1 MTRTFG
7 THFVAAAACA
17 VAALAAAPSASAQN
31 LIYSTFVSSE
41 HLLVKD
47 VAAPFAAEL
56 RERTGGEVDFEVV
69 PGGSLAGARET
80 LKAVEDGTVDAGYI
94 IDIYTPS
101 ALPQTALLSDL
112 SLLIDNSVVASAAMT
127 ETVLL
132 DCQECRESFEKHNV
146 VPLGFVSTS
155 VYALQCTRPVAKL
168 ADMQGLK
175 VRATGAWASLMTDLG
190 ATPVNIPTSELFEG
204 LQRGAI
210 DCSVGPVSHL
220 PSYSLYEVVTD
231 INEMPIGAYAG
242 GLPLD
247 MRKSV
252 WDDLTAEQRAVVLDL
267 APKYVAAGALGYN
280 RVNQEAIDQSKT
292 QGIGWHPEA
301 ADIVAAYDAYKTRVM
316 AETIAKG
323 EADPSIADAKALVE
337 TFAEN
342 LEKWTRI
349 IAEIGDTDA
358 AALETALR
366 EEVYA
371 KLP

>member
-1 MTRTFG
+1 MTRISRPG
-7 THFVAAAACA
+7 LAAAACA
-17 VAALAAAPSASAQN
+17 AAALVAASPASANN
-31 LIYSTFVSSE
+31 LIYSIFVSSE
-41 HLLVKD
+41 HLLTKD
-47 VAAPFAAEL
+47 VAVPFAEEL
-56 RERTGGEVDFEVV
+56 RERTNGEIDFEVV
-69 PGGSLAGARET
+69 SGGALAGARET

-127 ETVLL
+127 QTVLL
-132 DCQECRESFEKHNV
+132 DCQECRESFETHNV
-146 VPLGFVSTS
+146 TPLGFVSTS
-155 VYALQCTRPVAKL
+155 VYALQCAKPVATL
-168 ADMQGLK
+168 ADVQGLK
-175 VRATGAWASLMTDLG
+175 VRATGAWAALMSELG

-252 WDDLTAEQRAVVLDL
+252 WDGLSDEQRAIVYDL

-280 RVNQEAIDQSKT
+280 RVNQEAIDQSRT
-292 QGIGWHPEA
+292 QGIAWHPEA
-301 ADIVAAYDAYKTRVM
+301 ADIVAVYDAYKEKVL

-323 EADPSIADAKALVE
+323 EADGSINDARALVE
-337 TFAEN
+337 IYSAN
-342 LEKWTRI
+342 LEKWTKI
-349 IAEIGDTDA
+349 IARIGDTDA
-358 AALETALR
+358 AALEQALR
-366 EEVYA
+366 EEVYS
-371 KLP
+371 KLR